1 MWGYC
6 FRIRNWLK
14 EAYFYPMIRFI
25 VTYKLE
31 KRTLFDPKY
40 ITNKIMFFKPLFIIQ
55 FALDALPGHAIIVKW
70 YIFSNVPTV
79 YNSDCVCMALGRICM
94 KNGYNV
100 Q

>member
-1 MWGYC
+1 
-6 FRIRNWLK
+6 
-14 EAYFYPMIRFI
+14 
-25 VTYKLE
+25 
-31 KRTLFDPKY
+31 
-40 ITNKIMFFKPLFIIQ
+40 MFFKPLFIIQ